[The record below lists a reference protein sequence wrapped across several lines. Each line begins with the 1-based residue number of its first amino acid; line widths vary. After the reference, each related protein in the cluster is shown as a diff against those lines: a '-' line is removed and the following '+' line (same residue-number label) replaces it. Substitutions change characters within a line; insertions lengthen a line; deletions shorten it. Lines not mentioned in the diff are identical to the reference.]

1 MDDLR
6 TALIVLGA
14 VFIAG
19 LALWERRRSARRARA
34 SLLTDPVSAP
44 PGALTASRRLEPS
57 IGELSVPGPGA
68 KLDTLEV
75 PVMLPMEPVRVDV
88 SPEAAV
94 DVPSAVRHESQRS
107 EPARPEPPG
116 PEPAKPEP
124 ARREAAKPAA
134 PAPVAAT
141 EPSPDSSPRKPA
153 IRWPPATTERVL
165 SLRVVRTGG
174 ESMSGRT
181 LRQALEGAGLQHG
194 PQRIYHLVDGDGNV
208 LVSVANLVR
217 PGSLIPAEMET
228 QEFRG
233 LSLFTIL
240 PGAQDAS
247 HMLEGLVRI
256 ARALASR
263 NGAVVQDE
271 QGAPLDAER
280 LTQLRRSVQAYADA
294 AGNGAP

>member
-19 LALWERRRSARRARA
+19 LALWERRRSKRRARA
-34 SLLTDPVSAP
+34 SLLADPVGAVP
-44 PGALTASRRLEPS
+44 AGALTASRRVEPS
-57 IGELSVPGPGA
+57 IGELSMPGPAA

-88 SPEAAV
+88 SSETAV
-94 DVPSAVRHESQRS
+94 DVPSAVRHESPRHES
-107 EPARPEPPG
+107 PRPEPP
-116 PEPAKPEP
+116 
-124 ARREAAKPAA
+124 RAA
-134 PAPVAAT
+134 PAPAVAP
-141 EPSPDSSPRKPA
+141 EPRPDPDQRPA
-153 IRWPPATTERVL
+153 IRWPPAATERVL

-174 ESMSGRT
+174 EPMSGRT

-217 PGSLIPAEMET
+217 PGSLVPAEMDT

-240 PGAQDAS
+240 PGPQTAPQ
-247 HMLEGLVRI
+247 MLEGLVRI
-256 ARALASR
+256 ARGIAAR

-271 QGAPLDAER
+271 QGATLDAER

>member
-19 LALWERRRSARRARA
+19 LALWERRRAARRAR
-34 SLLTDPVSAP
+34 STLLADPPAAVPA
-44 PGALTASRRLEPS
+44 GALTASRRVEPG

-68 KLDTLEV
+68 KLETLEV
-75 PVMLPMEPVRVDV
+75 PVMLPTEPLRVDV
-88 SPEAAV
+88 STESAV
-94 DVPSAVRHESQRS
+94 DVPAAVRHEPPKS
-107 EPARPEPPG
+107 EPGRREPERRAATAAPPAAAEPPVEAVETV
-116 PEPAKPEP
+116 EPGT
-124 ARREAAKPAA
+124 RR
-134 PAPVAAT
+134 
-141 EPSPDSSPRKPA
+141 PA

-174 ESMSGRT
+174 EAMPGRA
-181 LRQALEGAGLQHG
+181 LREALEDAGLRHG

-217 PGSLIPAEMET
+217 PGSLVPGEMDT
-228 QEFRG
+228 QVFRG

-240 PGAQDAS
+240 PGAQS
-247 HMLEGLVRI
+247 PPQMLEGLVRI
-256 ARALASR
+256 ARGIAAR

-271 QGAPLDAER
+271 QGASLDAER